1 VLDKRTCERC
11 GKQYRMRTI
20 SENKARYFCAD
31 CLKKCSVCGNKLP
44 MAHWFGQTCSVT
56 QGFVG
61 NVFTQAMERQEK
73 PWIGSGLCLPC
84 YQAKVK
90 KEQEE
95 QQLLRQAQLVQ
106 AKETIETPSTWT
118 CSYCN
123 AVNRG
128 NFCFNCGSARQK
140 IVTKH

>member
-1 VLDKRTCERC
+1 MFKKKTCERC
-11 GKQYRMRTI
+11 GKEYRGAGL
-20 SENKARYFCAD
+20 SENKGRYFCRD
-31 CLKKCSVCGNKLP
+31 CTKKCMFCGKGLP
-44 MAHWFGQTCSVT
+44 MAHWFGQTCSIT

-73 PWIGSGLCLPC
+73 PWIGSGLCMSC
-84 YQAKVK
+84 YQDKVR

-106 AKETIETPSTWT
+106 ARETLETPSTWT
-118 CSYCN
+118 CSYCS
-123 AVNRG
+123 AVNKG

-140 IVTKH
+140 IVKRA